1 MIRSLRIAFLGNDR
15 WSVPSLRAIADSG
28 HELVAVITA
37 PRRPAGRGNELR
49 PTPVAD
55 AAAEAG
61 LPLHEVETVRSGPG
75 ADTLAANAPDL
86 LIVVAYGEILPQA
99 VLDLAAIA
107 PVNLHFSLL
116 PELRGASPVQ
126 TALLEGRDET
136 GVTTI
141 VMDAGI
147 DTGPVILRRSE
158 PIEPGDDAGSLGD
171 RLAGIG
177 AEILVATADL
187 FAEGA
192 AEPRPQDEAAA
203 TFTRRLGADDR
214 VLRWTEPARDLV
226 NRTRAMSPEP
236 GTRNSMPTCGFARML
251 RRLSSRR
258 LPLRSP
264 KARVLRSSTRT
275 LPGGSPRGDTSH
287 EPSAAEVASRKNGL
301 ASRKRR
307 EASSM
312 WSIALSATTCVGGGT
327 TSRSSSAELMT
338 LAMRQG

>member
-1 MIRSLRIAFLGNDR
+1 VIRSLRIAFLGNDR
-15 WSVPSLRAIADSG
+15 WSVPSLRAIADSA
-28 HELVAVITA
+28 HEVVGVITA
-37 PRRPAGRGNELR
+37 ARRPAGRGNELR

-61 LPLHEVETVRSGPG
+61 LSLHEVETVTSGPG
-75 ADTLAANAPDL
+75 ADALAASAPDL

-99 VLDLAAIA
+99 VLDLPAIA

-116 PELRGASPVQ
+116 PDLRGASPVQ

-141 VMDAGI
+141 VMDTGI
-147 DTGPVILRRSE
+147 DTGPVIVRRAE
-158 PIEPGDDAGSLGD
+158 AIESGDDAGSLGD
-171 RLAGIG
+171 RLAAIG
-177 AEILVATADL
+177 AEVLVETADL

-236 GTRNSMPTCGFARML
+236 G
-251 RRLSSRR
+251 
-258 LPLRSP
+258 
-264 KARVLRSSTRT
+264 
-275 LPGGSPRGDTSH
+275 
-287 EPSAAEVASRKNGL
+287 
-301 ASRKRR
+301 
-307 EASSM
+307 
-312 WSIALSATTCVGGGT
+312 ATTRFRGEDLKIFRADTIPASGEPGSIVQASKEGFVVATGEDGF
-327 TSRSSSAELMT
+327 RAIELAPAGRRHMSSLDFVNGYRPAIGESL
-338 LAMRQG
+338 G

>member
-1 MIRSLRIAFLGNDR
+1 VIRSLRIAFLGNDQ
-15 WSVPSLRAIADSG
+15 WSVPSLRAIAHSD
-28 HELVAVITA
+28 HEVVTVMTA
-37 PRRPAGRGNELR
+37 ARRPAGRGNELR
-49 PTPVAD
+49 ATPVAD

-61 LPLHEVETVRSGPG
+61 LSLREVETVTSGPG
-75 ADTLAANAPDL
+75 ADSLAASAPDL

-99 VLDLAAIA
+99 VLELPAIA

-147 DTGPVILRRSE
+147 DTGPVILRRAE
-158 PIEPGDDAGSLGD
+158 AIDRGDDAGSLGD
-171 RLAGIG
+171 RLAAIG
-177 AEILVATADL
+177 AEVLVETADL
-187 FAEGA
+187 FARGA

-236 GTRNSMPTCGFARML
+236 G
-251 RRLSSRR
+251 
-258 LPLRSP
+258 
-264 KARVLRSSTRT
+264 
-275 LPGGSPRGDTSH
+275 
-287 EPSAAEVASRKNGL
+287 
-301 ASRKRR
+301 
-307 EASSM
+307 
-312 WSIALSATTCVGGGT
+312 ATTRFRGQDLKIFRAEAVPGT
-327 TSRSSSAELMT
+327 GAPGSIVDAGREGLVVATGEDGFRAIELAPAGRRRMSWSDF
-338 LAMRQG
+338 LNGYRPVIGESLG

>member
-1 MIRSLRIAFLGNDR
+1 M
-15 WSVPSLRAIADSG
+15 
-28 HELVAVITA
+28 
-37 PRRPAGRGNELR
+37 
-49 PTPVAD
+49 
-55 AAAEAG
+55 
-61 LPLHEVETVRSGPG
+61 
-75 ADTLAANAPDL
+75 
-86 LIVVAYGEILPQA
+86 VAYGEILPQA

-147 DTGPVILRRSE
+147 DTGPVILRRAE
-158 PIEPGDDAGSLGD
+158 AIEPGDDAGSLGD
-171 RLAGIG
+171 RLAAIG
-177 AEILVATADL
+177 AEVLVETADL

-236 GTRNSMPTCGFARML
+236 GATTRFRGEDLKIFRAEAVAATGA
-251 RRLSSRR
+251 
-258 LPLRSP
+258 
-264 KARVLRSSTRT
+264 
-275 LPGGSPRGDTSH
+275 PGSI
-287 EPSAAEVASRKNGL
+287 V
-301 ASRKRR
+301 
-307 EASSM
+307 EASKEGFVV
-312 WSIALSATTCVGGGT
+312 ATGEDGFRAIELAPAG
-327 TSRSSSAELMT
+327 RRRMSSSDFVNGYRPVIGESL
-338 LAMRQG
+338 G